1 MTIILDLGGVLMQH
15 NMPECMARFRAMLG
29 EEAMAEVLG
38 MKPDA
43 EGLPNSLMDQFECGH
58 VSTDEFVSA
67 ILLRAKEGTTAQ
79 DVKDAW
85 NAMHAGIPAERL
97 ELIRSWQQ
105 AGHRLVM
112 LSNNNA
118 LHWDDIHQNYDLSM
132 FDRLFSSHLEHC
144 NKPNRGIYEVVHR
157 YLTDNDYEMLYY
169 FVDDLQANRQMGETF
184 GWITYPTLDALNQVI
199 NTPVTDNL

>member
-38 MKPDA
+38 MKSNA
-43 EGLPNSLMDQFECGH
+43 EGLPNSLMDQYECGA
-58 VSTDEFVSA
+58 VSTDEFVGA
-67 ILLRAKEGTTAQ
+67 ILSRAKTGTTAQ
-79 DVKDAW
+79 DVQDAW

-144 NKPNRGIYEVVHR
+144 NKPNRGIYEVVHS
-157 YLTDNDYEMLYY
+157 YLTDNDYEMPYY

-199 NTPVTDNL
+199 NPL

>member
-1 MTIILDLGGVLMQH
+1 MQH

-38 MKPDA
+38 MKSNA
-43 EGLPNSLMDQFECGH
+43 EGLPNSLMDQFECGT

-67 ILLRAKEGTTAQ
+67 ILSRAKTGTTAQ
-79 DVKDAW
+79 DVQDAW
-85 NAMHAGIPAERL
+85 NAMHAGIPTERL
-97 ELIRSWQQ
+97 ELIRSWKQ

-157 YLTDNDYEMLYY
+157 YLTDNDYEMPYY

-199 NTPVTDNL
+199 NTPVIGNR

>member
-15 NMPECMARFRAMLG
+15 NMPECMARFLAMLG

-38 MKPDA
+38 MKSNA
-43 EGLPNSLMDQFECGH
+43 EGLPNSLMDQFECGT
-58 VSTDEFVSA
+58 VSTDEFVGT
-67 ILLRAKEGTTAQ
+67 ILSRAKEGTTVQ

-118 LHWDDIHQNYDLSM
+118 LHWDDIHQNYDFSM
-132 FDRLFSSHLEHC
+132 FECMFSSHLEHC
-144 NKPNRGIYEVVHR
+144 NKPNRGIYEVVHS
-157 YLTDNDYEMLYY
+157 YLVENGYKTPYY

-184 GWITYPTLDALNQVI
+184 GWITYPTLDALNQLMNDLCI
-199 NTPVTDNL
+199 SK